1 MSSAI
6 LDSKNLNKLTS
17 IAEIYIAL
25 TQIKEI
31 LNTIQIEN
39 DRIKEE
45 LGKYTD
51 GFYN

>member
-6 LDSKNLNKLTS
+6 LDSKSVNKLTS
-17 IAEIYIAL
+17 ISEIYVAL
-25 TQIKEI
+25 GQIKEI
-31 LNTIQIEN
+31 LSTIQIEN